1 MSIVYTIMQK
11 KTAEKQEKCGLSS
24 RYRWFAMVT
33 VGIGLCNRSAKRG
46 CEGEL

>member
-11 KTAEKQEKCGLSS
+11 NTAEKQEKCGLSS